1 MSTSQK
7 TTSKYGT
14 VGLDVGGV
22 GRWSRLIFG
31 LLILLPLAASI
42 IQDFSQRSLS
52 FAFYGLTALYFII
65 IVVGYSGG
73 YWFLGERLF
82 AQANPWLN
90 TLILVGPAFVIAWW
104 DFLVFPFTGIRLP
117 GAFQLAMGLYISLSF
132 ILQWRIKYGGCEV
145 VAIPILLFKK
155 RYTTYCIPIVAMDA
169 VEKAIVD
176 RTGKPGREQ

>member
-1 MSTSQK
+1 MSISQK
-7 TTSKYGT
+7 IHSKYGT
-14 VGLDVGGV
+14 VGLNVGGI

-42 IQDFSQRSLS
+42 IQDFSQRGLS
-52 FAFYGLTALYFII
+52 VAFYGLTTLYFII
-65 IVVGYSGG
+65 IVVAYSGV

-90 TLILVGPAFVIAWW
+90 TLILVGPAFVVAWW

-117 GAFQLAMGLYISLSF
+117 GALQLAMGFYVGLSF

-145 VAIPILLFKK
+145 VSIPILLFKK

-169 VEKAIVD
+169 VEKVVID
-176 RTGKPGREQ
+176 RIGKT